1 MKMIKYKQNPTTK
14 GDFDLSE
21 DSRRGFAKKTKLIS
35 LTNDSK
41 KLFVCSKDMVR
52 LCWPMLLSSTK
63 EYETYSET

>member
-14 GDFDLSE
+14 GDFDLS
-21 DSRRGFAKKTKLIS
+21 
-35 LTNDSK
+35 NDSK

-63 EYETYSET
+63 EYETYSE